1 MVIDATFKIISVIS
15 GRPVFLLLEEYPQ
28 KSTDLSEVTDKLYH
42 INVEHINRIHYRIEY
57 NNKYVHHETAYLS
70 TH

>member
-15 GRPVFLLLEEYPQ
+15 GRPVFFFI
-28 KSTDLSEVTDKLYH
+28 V
-42 INVEHINRIHYRIEY
+42 YRIEY
-57 NNKYVHHETAYLS
+57 NNKYVHHGAAYLS